1 MKFNIIRKHFEN
13 KITLLKDVSKNII
26 IYKKGEYK
34 YFQIPLIQFEGIE
47 NFLLNLDNDKIYI
60 LIPFISPHGNIN
72 DPILVLSKQ
81 LLITKNSNPRI
92 VLEFLADQL
101 DKAIIDF
108 GFSELNKYYLVFKY
122 KAVTLHTQTKYK

>member
-34 YFQIPLIQFEGIE
+34 YFQIPLIQFEGIT
-47 NFLLNLDNDKIYI
+47 NFLLNLDNDKIFI
-60 LIPFISPHGNIN
+60 LIPFISPYCNLN

-81 LLITKNSNPRI
+81 LLITKNSKPRI
-92 VLEFLADQL
+92 VLDFLTDQL
-101 DKAIIDF
+101 DKAITDF
-108 GFSELNKYYLVFKY
+108 GLSDLNKYYLVFKY
-122 KAVTLHTQTKYK
+122 KPITLHLQTKYK

>member
-13 KITLLKDVSKNII
+13 KITFLKDVSKNIF

-47 NFLLNLDNDKIYI
+47 NFLVNLDNDKLFI
-60 LIPFISPHGNIN
+60 LIPFISPYCNLN

-81 LLITKNSNPRI
+81 ILITKNSNPRI

>member
-1 MKFNIIRKHFEN
+1 MKFEIIKKHFEN

-60 LIPFISPHGNIN
+60 LIPFISPYGNIN
-72 DPILVLSKQ
+72 DPILVLSKK

-92 VLEFLADQL
+92 VLEFLSDQL
-101 DKAIIDF
+101 DKSITDF